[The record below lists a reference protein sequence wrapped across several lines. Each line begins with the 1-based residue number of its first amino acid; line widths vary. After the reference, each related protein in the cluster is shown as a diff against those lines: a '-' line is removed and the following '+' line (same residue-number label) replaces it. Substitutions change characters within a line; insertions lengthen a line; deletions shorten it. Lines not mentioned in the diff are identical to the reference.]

1 MTKARSSRRRLT
13 RWSIFR
19 SRRLEAGRRHAAGL
33 QPHERDAE
41 KRSRHPQAPPSD
53 PSVQGTLGSLLL
65 LSSNL
70 VPRSNSLAISYYV
83 KPEPPILFKFL
94 ERHLAAAALWCWI
107 HQFPFEHWSRKP
119 GQEST
124 WMRDWL
130 CYWNGLNIGAPQMQ
144 LERND
149 GIYLIGQT
157 LECLGGSYSTWLW
170 NSWLHIPIGAFLFHS
185 SNFLWKIYSMV
196 QRLVSQ
202 RICSLF
208 FWTQSELNEPVS
220 GSSGGSSFL
229 MFLSQPPR

>member
-94 ERHLAAAALWCWI
+94 ERHLAASGLVMLNPPVPI
-107 HQFPFEHWSRKP
+107 RTLKQKTRP
-119 GQEST
+119 GK
-124 WMRDWL
+124 
-130 CYWNGLNIGAPQMQ
+130 
-144 LERND
+144 
-149 GIYLIGQT
+149 YLD
-157 LECLGGSYSTWLW
+157 E
-170 NSWLHIPIGAFLFHS
+170 
-185 SNFLWKIYSMV
+185 
-196 QRLVSQ
+196 RLVVLLEWFKH
-202 RICSLF
+202 RCSSDA
-208 FWTQSELNEPVS
+208 T
-220 GSSGGSSFL
+220 GKK
-229 MFLSQPPR
+229 